1 MMPTRRQFIIG
12 AAALGLLPLG
22 RAARAMIDYT
32 PGLVTE
38 RLAAGETVLRI
49 SRRNGVRPA
58 GRKNASSR
66 PCVRP
71 ILPMMRP

>member
-38 RLAAGETVLRI
+38 RLAAGETVFDLPGART
-49 SRRNGVRPA
+49 RHHGLA
-58 GRKNASSR
+58 CGQ
-66 PCVRP
+66 PC
-71 ILPMMRP
+71 L